1 MNNENLNDLALQ
13 VSQLSIKAG
22 EAIMDVYAKDFDVE
36 TKEDKSPVTE
46 ADLKAHQIIVEGLA
60 ALSDHP
66 VLSEEST
73 KISFEERSSWQT
85 YWLVDPLDG
94 TKQFINKQGEFCVCI
109 ALIDQNYPI
118 LGVVHVPISGD
129 TYMASIGNG
138 AMKTNKQGESS
149 VIECREPSSKL
160 DIVASR
166 SHRGEELDR
175 FLEKLQHDLDEPFN
189 VVSAGSAIKACK
201 VAEGIADLYPR
212 LWLTSEWDT
221 AAAQCVVEQAGG
233 QFTDLD
239 MKRMAYNTK
248 ESLLNPYFFV
258 FGKNSLDW
266 KKYLS

>member
-1 MNNENLNDLALQ
+1 MNNENLNDLASQ
-13 VSQLSIKAG
+13 VARLSIKAG
-22 EAIMDVYAKDFDVE
+22 EAIMAVYAKDFNVE
-36 TKEDKSPVTE
+36 TKEDNSPVTE
-46 ADLKAHQIIVEGLA
+46 ADLKAHQIISEELA
-60 ALSDHP
+60 KLSDYP
-66 VLSEEST
+66 VLSEESE

-94 TKQFINKQGEFCVCI
+94 TKQFVKKQGEFCVCI
-109 ALIDQNYPI
+109 ALIDKNYPI
-118 LGVVHVPISGD
+118 LGVVHVPVTGD
-129 TYMASIGNG
+129 TYVASVGNG
-138 AMKTNKQGESS
+138 AIKTDKQGVSQA
-149 VIECREPSSKL
+149 IECREPTATL

-175 FLEKLQHDLDEPFN
+175 FLEKLQKDLDEPFN

-201 VAEGIADLYPR
+201 VAEGSADLYPR

-248 ESLLNPYFFV
+248 ESLLNPYFLV

-266 KKYLS
+266 KKYL